1 MTGMTDAELQ
11 GYLKNIHLLPLPE
24 QREIL
29 GLLDKLDDANKREK
43 AQGKFIDFV
52 TEIWPGFIAGNH
64 HTITANAFDD
74 IISGKNKR
82 LIVNMPPRHRL
93 ATNTPIMTT
102 RGWKT
107 MATISV
113 GDKVFAP
120 DGSPVLVTGKS
131 ATYRE
136 PLYEVETTDGQV
148 IECDGTHLWTVSY
161 STRGHP
167 YFSTSFAEHSTE
179 DIFKRGVP
187 KRGGPYLPNFQAVV
201 TPEAELPID
210 PYMLGVWLGDGT
222 KYGAAIGCSY
232 RDEPE
237 TRRLIEAAGYP
248 TSDRDGYQ
256 MFGVLKLH
264 AQLREEGLL
273 ENKHIPEKYLTASID
288 QRIALMQGLVD
299 TDGSVGT
306 TGRCT
311 FHQTDRR
318 MAEDFCS
325 LVNSLGVK
333 ARITQRQTH
342 YDGVPSKPSYRVNFR
357 HPKAARMQRKASR
370 LGAPS
375 KLPGRAITVRKAGR
389 EGDVQCL
396 EVANADGLFLAGR
409 GMVCTHNTKSEFAS
423 KYFPAF
429 AMGHRPDMK
438 IIQASNT
445 AELAVNFGRQVRDV
459 VGSPEYSGIF
469 PGVGL
474 DPDSKAAGRWNTN
487 KKGTYFAIGVG
498 GTVSGRGAD
507 LLIIDDPHSE
517 QEAARAEYDP
527 TVFDSVYEWYTS
539 GPRQRLQPGGAI
551 VIVMTRWGLKDLTG
565 QVTKT
570 SELRV
575 GSDVWKVINL
585 PAMLDGDRPIW
596 PEFWSKAEL
605 MALKAELPVSKWN
618 AQYQQD
624 PTAEEGAIIKREWW
638 QKWEH
643 KKPPKCD
650 FTIMS
655 WDTAFEK
662 TQRADFSA
670 CTLWGIFY
678 TENKEEGPNGVKQTV
693 QTTNIILLDA
703 FRDRWSFPELKAKF
717 LKAYKKHQPDSVV
730 IERKA
735 SGISLIQEMRAMGI
749 PVGEFTP
756 TKGNDKIARLNSISD
771 IFASGLV
778 WYPDTRW
785 AEEVIEEVAAFPAG
799 EHDDYV
805 DTTSQALIRFRQGG
819 FIRIPTDDADE
830 ESEAEKH
837 AVADYY

>member
-1 MTGMTDAELQ
+1 
-11 GYLKNIHLLPLPE
+11 
-24 QREIL
+24 
-29 GLLDKLDDANKREK
+29 
-43 AQGKFIDFV
+43 
-52 TEIWPGFIAGNH
+52 
-64 HTITANAFDD
+64 
-74 IISGKNKR
+74 
-82 LIVNMPPRHRL
+82 
-93 ATNTPIMTT
+93 
-102 RGWKT
+102 
-107 MATISV
+107 
-113 GDKVFAP
+113 
-120 DGSPVLVTGKS
+120 
-131 ATYRE
+131 
-136 PLYEVETTDGQV
+136 
-148 IECDGTHLWTVSY
+148 
-161 STRGHP
+161 
-167 YFSTSFAEHSTE
+167 
-179 DIFKRGVP
+179 
-187 KRGGPYLPNFQAVV
+187 
-201 TPEAELPID
+201 
-210 PYMLGVWLGDGT
+210 
-222 KYGAAIGCSY
+222 
-232 RDEPE
+232 
-237 TRRLIEAAGYP
+237 
-248 TSDRDGYQ
+248 
-256 MFGVLKLH
+256 
-264 AQLREEGLL
+264 
-273 ENKHIPEKYLTASID
+273 
-288 QRIALMQGLVD
+288 
-299 TDGSVGT
+299 
-306 TGRCT
+306 
-311 FHQTDRR
+311 
-318 MAEDFCS
+318 
-325 LVNSLGVK
+325 
-333 ARITQRQTH
+333 
-342 YDGVPSKPSYRVNFR
+342 
-357 HPKAARMQRKASR
+357 
-370 LGAPS
+370 
-375 KLPGRAITVRKAGR
+375 
-389 EGDVQCL
+389 
-396 EVANADGLFLAGR
+396 
-409 GMVCTHNTKSEFAS
+409 
-423 KYFPAF
+423 
-429 AMGHRPDMK
+429 
-438 IIQASNT
+438 
-445 AELAVNFGRQVRDV
+445 
-459 VGSPEYSGIF
+459 
-469 PGVGL
+469 
-474 DPDSKAAGRWNTN
+474 
-487 KKGTYFAIGVG
+487 
-498 GTVSGRGAD
+498 
-507 LLIIDDPHSE
+507 
-517 QEAARAEYDP
+517 
-527 TVFDSVYEWYTS
+527 
-539 GPRQRLQPGGAI
+539 
-551 VIVMTRWGLKDLTG
+551 MTRWGLKDLTG